1 MKRSVTKSFSKENSV
16 RRIYLFT
23 FLFLIITLF
32 IHNPVYPQSGQ
43 SNSNSLTPDKSF
55 TFKEDGS
62 LWKVDFNDN
71 EISALYKDG
80 VRIYEDEIDQYRDM
94 IFKNLYELS
103 FKGRNKNYSIKKFYF
118 DPDSLKKNMDEF
130 LKHFDKKAFKD
141 NMKGLTELLEELKN
155 NRKDFYYFN
164 PKEFREKMKELQK
177 YFKSKPFFPFPFELD
192 KEVFL
197 EIKQLKTY
205 IRSLDQKST
214 EITASL

>member
-32 IHNPVYPQSGQ
+32 VYSPIYPQSGQ
-43 SNSNSLTPDKSF
+43 NNSNSLTPDKSF

-62 LWKVDFNDN
+62 LWKVDFNDD

-80 VRIYEDEIDQYRDM
+80 VGINQDEIDQYRDM

-103 FKGRNKNYSIKKFYF
+103 FKARNKNYSIKKFYF
-118 DPDSLKKNMDEF
+118 DSDSLKKNIDEF

-155 NRKDFYYFN
+155 NQKDFYYFN

-177 YFKSKPFFPFPFELD
+177 YFKSKPFFPFPSEPD

-205 IRSLDQKST
+205 IRSLNQKSM